1 MQTSLSKPEGGAL
14 TDRTLPEILVS
25 IRAHA
30 RSAAMEVLEI
40 GRDLQDAK
48 AKCTHGDWL
57 PFLNDV
63 GISARTAENYMRLSA
78 EISPSSP
85 LAALPYSK
93 ALALLAL
100 PAEEREAFAQEHQDK
115 TAKAL
120 RDLINE
126 KNQLAEEKL
135 MVEHQLRD
143 ARTQAETD
151 RKAAAALRNQL
162 DELISHPA
170 TVEVE
175 KRVEVPPADY
185 ERLKAMAREY
195 DQDIEQAAQAAIAAE
210 DKARKLEDEVRRLKE
225 GGMDP
230 NQDPEEYAIDTFSA
244 AVTAFLTSLRN
255 YPQRFPAYMI
265 GNFRK
270 LYETDLNSIEAWC
283 RDMRKIFAMA
293 DETAD
298 AEAVI
303 T

>member
-1 MQTSLSKPEGGAL
+1 MQTSLTKPEGGAL

-78 EISPSSP
+78 EISPTSS

-175 KRVEVPPADY
+175 RRIEVPPADY
-185 ERLKAMAREY
+185 ADLKLA
-195 DQDIEQAAQAAIAAE
+195 AAQHEQELREAE
-210 DKARKLEDEVRRLKE
+210 QVALEAEKRAEALRDQLAEAKAEKRLE
-225 GGMDP
+225 
-230 NQDPEEYAIDTFSA
+230 QDPEEEAVDAWSA
-244 AVTAFLTSLRN
+244 AVNQLLSAVGV
-255 YPQRFPAYMI
+255 YPSRFPVYII
-265 GNFRK
+265 GNYRAIYQNGVNA
-270 LYETDLNSIEAWC
+270 LESLC
-283 RDMRKIFAMA
+283 REMRRLF
-293 DETAD
+293 ETAD
-298 AEAVI
+298 NAQEAEGVI
-303 T
+303 A